1 MGAYPPRVMEISL
14 SDLTNALIRLGFF
27 FPSER
32 EEAEVAAKDV
42 FFMVKNPD
50 RDYPDGAWRPVKE

>member
-1 MGAYPPRVMEISL
+1 MEISL